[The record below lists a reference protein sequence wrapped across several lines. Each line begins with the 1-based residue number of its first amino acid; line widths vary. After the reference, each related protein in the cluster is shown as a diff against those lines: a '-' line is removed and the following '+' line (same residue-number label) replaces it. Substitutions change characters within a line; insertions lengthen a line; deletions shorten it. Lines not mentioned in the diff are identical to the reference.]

1 MKKQIFNG
9 AATALVTPFKED
21 GSLDIGS
28 LAELIEFQIENG
40 IRGIV
45 LSGTTGEG
53 STLSNEEFCLLI
65 QKGAEFI
72 HGRVPLIAGT
82 GSNNTETAIRR
93 SMDAESLGA
102 DALLI
107 VTPYYNKTTQ
117 AGLIRHYQHILDAVD
132 LPAILYNVPSRT
144 GLAIEPETLRVLS
157 DHPQITGIKEASG
170 NISKTADF
178 LASAPE
184 LPLYSGNDDQT
195 LPTLSLGGCGVISV
209 LSNIAPQEVQRIC
222 TLFEQGKTEK
232 AAKLQLRLLPL
243 VRALFGEVNPI
254 PIKYAMKLQGFS
266 VGNPRLPL
274 VPCEEKTREIIQK
287 AIIEAG
293 I

>member
-21 GSLDIGS
+21 GKLDLDG
-28 LAELIEFQIENG
+28 LGTLIEYQIENG
-40 IRGIV
+40 IRAII

-53 STLSNEEFCLLI
+53 STLSPNEFSDLI
-65 QKGAEFI
+65 KKGAEYI

-82 GSNNTETAIRR
+82 GSNNTDTAIKR
-93 SMDAESLGA
+93 SKDAEKCGA

-117 AGLIRHYQHILDAVD
+117 AGLIQHYKKILNSVG
-132 LPAILYNVPSRT
+132 LPVILYNVPGRT
-144 GLAIEPETLRVLS
+144 GLSIEPETVKILANES
-157 DHPQITGIKEASG
+157 QIIGIKEASG
-170 NISKTADF
+170 NISKAADLL
-178 LASAPE
+178 LAAPD
-184 LPLYSGNDDQT
+184 LALYSGNDDQT
-195 LPTLSLGGCGVISV
+195 LPILSLGGCGVISV

-243 VRALFGEVNPI
+243 VRALFTEVNPI
-254 PIKYAMKLQGFS
+254 PIKFAMKLQGLPG
-266 VGNPRLPL
+266 GNPRLPL
-274 VPCEEKTREIIQK
+274 ITCSNKTQEIIK
-287 AIIEAG
+287 NAIIEAG

>member
-1 MKKQIFNG
+1 
-9 AATALVTPFKED
+9 
-21 GSLDIGS
+21 
-28 LAELIEFQIENG
+28 
-40 IRGIV
+40 
-45 LSGTTGEG
+45 
-53 STLSNEEFCLLI
+53 
-65 QKGAEFI
+65 
-72 HGRVPLIAGT
+72 
-82 GSNNTETAIRR
+82 
-93 SMDAESLGA
+93 MDAESFGA

-117 AGLIRHYQHILDAVD
+117 AGLIIHYQHILDAVD

-157 DHPQITGIKEASG
+157 DHPQISGIKEASG

-243 VRALFGEVNPI
+243 VRALFVEVNPI

-274 VPCEEKTREIIQK
+274 IPCEEKTREIIQK